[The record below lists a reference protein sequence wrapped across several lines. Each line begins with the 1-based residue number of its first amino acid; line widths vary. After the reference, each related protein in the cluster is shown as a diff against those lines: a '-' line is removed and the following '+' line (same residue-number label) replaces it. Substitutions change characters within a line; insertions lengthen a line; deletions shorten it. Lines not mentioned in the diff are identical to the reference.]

1 MLKSIY
7 SGISGMKSN
16 QTKMDVIGNNIAN
29 VGTTAFKKSSVNFA
43 DTLYQTKIN
52 SSSGSANF
60 GGLNIS
66 QTGLGV
72 KVANITTN
80 CAQGSLQATGRG
92 TDLAV
97 DGDGFFVVAKGDFVN
112 DPDNVQYQYTRAGS
126 FSVDESGILVTPD
139 GYRVVGK
146 ALDKDGNE
154 IGDWMPIE
162 IPTTLKVDDGAG
174 GFVDKRVIAFE
185 ISVNGNG
192 VVTVTMEDG
201 TKADISR
208 LELAL
213 FVNPEGLEKVGGNR
227 YVVSPNSGEVTYLT
241 DGESTVFGWI
251 NQGYLEMSN
260 VDLSE
265 EFTDMIVTQRSFQ
278 ANSKVITTSDELIQ
292 EVLGLKR

>member
-1 MLKSIY
+1 MLKSLY

-29 VGTTAFKKSSVNFA
+29 VGTTSFKKSSVNFA

-52 SSSGSANF
+52 SSSGSPNF
-60 GGLNIS
+60 GGVNVS

-72 KVANITTN
+72 KVANIVTN

-97 DGDGFFVVAKGDFVN
+97 DGDGYFVVAKGDIIN
-112 DPDNVQYQYTRAGS
+112 DPDNVQFQYTRAGA
-126 FSVDESGILVTPD
+126 FSVDENGMLVTPD
-139 GYRVVGK
+139 GYRVIGK
-146 ALDKDGNE
+146 ALDENGKE
-154 IGDWMPIE
+154 TGDWMPIE
-162 IPTTLKVDDGAG
+162 IPAKLEVDDGQG
-174 GFVDKRVIAFE
+174 GKIEKRVVAFD

-201 TKADISR
+201 SKSNISR

-227 YVVSPNSGEVTYLT
+227 YIETPNSGEKTYLT
-241 DGESTVFGWI
+241 DGESSAFGWI

-278 ANSKVITTSDELIQ
+278 ANSKIITTSDELIQ